1 MELVFEASSYID
13 GAPQTDWEKH
23 PSDLK
28 ITINDIELKTIT
40 LPSSPADTR
49 GALSYINGMPGKY
62 GFLTKITVDDLHLE
76 SLRNSFSGNKLT
88 VGYQVDP
95 DAENAGGLTIY
106 GARAGRYP
114 LGPYIII
121 S

>member
-1 MELVFEASSYID
+1 MEVVFEASSYMD

-28 ITINDIELKTIT
+28 IMINDIELKTIT
-40 LPSSPADTR
+40 LPSYPADTR
-49 GALSYINGMPGKY
+49 GALSYINGIPGKY
-62 GFLTKITVDDLHLE
+62 GFLIRIIADDLHLE
-76 SLRNSFSGNKLT
+76 RFRNSFSDNKLT
-88 VGYQVDP
+88 IGYQVYL
-95 DAENAGGLTIY
+95 DAENAGWLTIY